1 MLDLKNLIV
10 LFADTLQVRAW
21 LTLAFLEEDSIIYE
35 FLSQAWIIEFLMF
48 ILFLE
53 VDLSIFS

>member
-35 FLSQAWIIEFLMF
+35 FLSQAWLTP
-48 ILFLE
+48 
-53 VDLSIFS
+53 LSF